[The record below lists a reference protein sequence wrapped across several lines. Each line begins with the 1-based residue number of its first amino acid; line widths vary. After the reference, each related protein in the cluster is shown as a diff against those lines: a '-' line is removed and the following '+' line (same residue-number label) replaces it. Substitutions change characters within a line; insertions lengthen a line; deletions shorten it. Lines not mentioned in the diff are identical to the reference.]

1 MDNSM
6 FQLSWGARGVTFAR
20 ELCYGEPRSGL
31 EQVGKFSAGAFYVT
45 QPDPSTLSVL
55 SVDLQGDAEW
65 VPFDAPSLV
74 GESLRFVS
82 GDPEGNRFRA
92 RYFRNDKGEL
102 RARIWF
108 GPETEGPPGHAHGGS
123 IAAVLDEVLGLAAWT
138 AGYPIVVGNLNVSFR
153 SLLPLQQVVTVETD
167 IISAE
172 GRKVMV
178 HGRICSGDTVYAE
191 GECLCI
197 TIPGR

>member
-1 MDNSM
+1 VPKTK
-6 FQLSWGARGVTFAR
+6 VTIS
-20 ELCYGEPRSGL
+20 LCP
-31 EQVGKFSAGAFYVT
+31 
-45 QPDPSTLSVL
+45 P
-55 SVDLQGDAEW
+55 VDLGGETGW

-82 GDPEGNRFRA
+82 GEPDGNRFRA
-92 RYFRNDKGEL
+92 RYYRDEERHLK
-102 RARIWF
+102 ARIWF

-123 IAAVLDEVLGLAAWT
+123 VAAVLDEVLGLAAWA

-153 SLLPLQQVVTVETD
+153 NMLPLQKVVTVESRVV
-167 IISAE
+167 SAE

-178 HGRICSGDTVYAE
+178 HGRIFCGKAVYAE

-197 TIPGR
+197 TIPGK